1 METFLIK
8 TLQLML
14 ALALLVLVHEFGHY
28 FFSRVFGV
36 KVEKF
41 YLFFNPWFTLFK
53 YKPKKRATQP
63 GEEEKASW
71 RDTEYGIG
79 WLPLGG
85 YCKIA
90 GMIDESMDKEQMAQ
104 PEKPWEFRA
113 KPAYQRLLIMVGG
126 VLFNFIAAIA
136 IYSGIVY
143 TWGEKFLPFR
153 NASEGMMYSE
163 TAHRIGFQDGDIPLF
178 ADDNELD
185 YLSGETVLAIVDAKQ
200 VKVLRHQSDT
210 IIIDIPQNFIFDANK
225 DAEDGQSLMAY
236 RLPVVVY
243 DTQNGMGA
251 KKSGM
256 EKGDKIVAVN
266 DIKTPSYDIFKAEL
280 DKNKDKTV
288 SLTYIRNG
296 KENITDVEIDSDG
309 KIGITLTPITDIYE
323 TITIDYSIF
332 KSIPRGIEMGV
343 EKLSG
348 YISQMKYIFTSE
360 GAKSLGGFGALGSIF
375 PETWDWANFWN
386 ITAFLSVILAFMN
399 ILPIP
404 ALDGGHVLFLL
415 VEIITRRKPS
425 DKFLEYAQMAGMIF
439 LLLLMVYA
447 NGNDIYRFFLK

>member
-1 METFLIK
+1 
-8 TLQLML
+8 ML
-14 ALALLVLVHEFGHY
+14 SLALLVLVHEFGHY

-53 YKPKKRATQP
+53 YKPKKPEPKP

-113 KPAYQRLLIMVGG
+113 KPAYQRLLIMIGG
-126 VLFNFIAAIA
+126 VLFNFILAIA
-136 IYSGIVY
+136 IYSGIVF

-153 NASEGMMYSE
+153 NATAGMMYSE
-163 TAHRIGFQDGDIPLF
+163 TAHKAGFQDGDIPLF
-178 ADDNELD
+178 ADDTELD
-185 YLSGETVLAIVDAKQ
+185 YLSGESLMAIVEAKE
-200 VKVLRHQSDT
+200 VSVLRNQKDT
-210 IIIDIPQNFIFDANK
+210 VKINMPENFIFAANK
-225 DAEDGQSLMAY
+225 DAEDGQMLMAY

-251 KKSGM
+251 LKAGLKR
-256 EKGDKIVAVN
+256 GDQITTVN
-266 DIKTPSYDIFKAEL
+266 GIATPSFDLFTAEL
-280 DKNKDKTV
+280 KANKDTIV
-288 SLTYIRNG
+288 PMTYIRDG
-296 KENITDVEIDSDG
+296 KECSGNIEIDGDG
-309 KIGITLTPITDIYE
+309 KIGITLTPINDIYE
-323 TITIDYSIF
+323 TVTLDYSLF
-332 KSIPRGIEMGV
+332 NSIPRGIEMGV
-343 EKLSG
+343 DKLTS
-348 YISQMKYIFTSE
+348 YVSQMKYVFTSE

-375 PETWDWANFWN
+375 PETWDWLNFWN

-425 DKFLEYAQMAGMIF
+425 EKFLEYAQMAGMIF

-447 NGNDIYRFFLK
+447 NGNDIYRFFFK